1 MNPNDLAGRLR
12 KARLEGKAIAP
23 ITSELPDF
31 SWESAYRVQEAAL
44 GLDLAGGDR
53 LSGYK
58 MGLTSLAKQRDVNV
72 HEPIRGYLLASMEV
86 DPGASVTTKGR
97 IHPRFEPEVA
107 VVMQRMPTSVR
118 DLRDAIE
125 GVYPALEILDSRF
138 EGFQF
143 QLPDV
148 IADNTSASG
157 YLIGR
162 RRLPVDPD
170 ELRLLGVVVRKN
182 GSIEHTGAPAAV
194 LGDPF
199 RSVWALARALAAQ
212 GKKLEAGQVILSGG
226 ITASLPF
233 SAGDVL
239 EVEWPGE
246 TLMFRG
252 V

>member
-1 MNPNDLAGRLR
+1 MNPIELAQRLR
-12 KARLEGKAIAP
+12 KARLEGKAISP
-23 ITSELPDF
+23 LTSELPGF

-44 GLDLAGGDR
+44 SLDLAAGDK

-58 MGLTSLAKQRDVNV
+58 MGLTSLAKQRDVKV
-72 HEPIRGYLLASMEV
+72 FEPIRGYLLRSMEV
-86 DPGASVTTKGR
+86 EPGASVVTEGR

-107 VVMQRMPTSVR
+107 VVMRKQPTSIR
-118 DLRDAIE
+118 DLPECVE

-138 EGFQF
+138 EGFKF
-143 QLPDV
+143 SLPDV

-162 RRLPVDPD
+162 HRLPMDP
-170 ELRLLGVVVRKN
+170 ETLRLLGVVVRKN
-182 GSIEHTGAPAAV
+182 GQIEHTGAPAAV

-199 RSVWALARALAAQ
+199 RSVWALARSLAAQ
-212 GKKLEAGQVILSGG
+212 GHKLEAGQVILSGG

-233 SAGDVL
+233 TAGDVL

>member
-1 MNPNDLAGRLR
+1 MNPTEFAHRLR
-12 KARLEGKAIAP
+12 RARLEGKAVAP
-23 ITSELPDF
+23 LTSEFPDL
-31 SWESAYRVQEAAL
+31 SWESAYEVQKAAL
-44 GLDLAGGDR
+44 GLDLAAGEK

-58 MGLTSLAKQRDVNV
+58 MGLTSLAKQRDVKV
-72 HEPIRGYLLASMEV
+72 FEPIRGYLLGSMEV
-86 DPGASVTTKGR
+86 EPGAGVSTKGR

-107 VVMQRMPTSVR
+107 VVMSGMPRSLR
-118 DLRDAIE
+118 ELRDCVE

-138 EGFQF
+138 EGFKF

-157 YLIGR
+157 YLVGR
-162 RRLPVDPD
+162 HRLAVDPE

-182 GSIEHTGAPAAV
+182 GQIEHTGAPAAV

-199 RSVWALARALAAQ
+199 RSVWALARALAAE
-212 GKKLEAGQVILSGG
+212 GKQLEPGQVVLSGG
-226 ITASLPF
+226 ITASLSF
-233 SAGDVL
+233 AAGDVL

-246 TLMFRG
+246 TLSFRG

>member
-1 MNPNDLAGRLR
+1 MNPIELAQRLR
-12 KARLEGKAIAP
+12 RARLEGKALAP
-23 ITSELPDF
+23 LTGELPNF
-31 SWESAYRVQEAAL
+31 SWEAAYLVQEAAL
-44 GLDLAGGDR
+44 SLDLAAGDH

-58 MGLTSLAKQRDVNV
+58 MGLTSLAKQRDVKV
-72 HEPIRGYLLASMEV
+72 FEPIRGYLLASMEV
-86 DPGASVTTKGR
+86 EPGAAVSTAGR

-107 VVMQRMPTSVR
+107 VVMRRMPTS
-118 DLRDAIE
+118 LRDVADSVQ

-138 EGFQF
+138 EGFKF

-162 RRLPVDPD
+162 HRLPIEPE
-170 ELRLLGVVVRKN
+170 ELGLLGVVVRKN
-182 GSIEHTGAPAAV
+182 GQIEHTGAPAAV
-194 LGDPF
+194 LGDPL

-212 GKKLEAGQVILSGG
+212 GRELEEGQVILSGG
-226 ITASLPF
+226 ITASLAF
-233 SAGDVL
+233 AARDVL

>member
-1 MNPNDLAGRLR
+1 MNPIELAQKLR
-12 KARLEGKAIAP
+12 RARLEGKAVAAL
-23 ITSELPDF
+23 TSELPNF
-31 SWESAYRVQEAAL
+31 SWEAAYQVQAAGL
-44 GLDLAGGDR
+44 SLDLAGGEK

-58 MGLTSLAKQRDVNV
+58 MGLTSLAKQRDVKV
-72 HEPIRGYLLASMEV
+72 YEPIRGYLLASMEV
-86 DPGASVTTKGR
+86 ENGASVATEGR

-107 VVMQRMPTSVR
+107 VVMKRMPVSLR
-118 DLRDAIE
+118 DLGDAIE

-148 IADNTSASG
+148 VADNTSASG

-162 RRLPVDPD
+162 HRLPFDPE
-170 ELRLLGVVVRKN
+170 ELRLVGVVVRKN
-182 GSIEHTGAPAAV
+182 GRIEHTGAPAAV

-199 RSVWALARALAAQ
+199 RSVWALVRALMAQ
-212 GKKLEAGQVILSGG
+212 GKQLENGHVILSGG
-226 ITASLPF
+226 ITASLAF
-233 SAGDVL
+233 KAGDVL